1 MKPKISLIT
10 LGVHDLQRAIRF
22 YREGLGLPEHETDS
36 DEVAFFKMEGAWLSL
51 FPREALSRDIGIADD
66 APSGFSGITLAH
78 NVASQ
83 AAVDQVLA
91 QAVAAGAELIKPGK
105 EVFWGGYSGY
115 FRDPEGHYWEV
126 AYNPFMDLTSCRQ
139 Y

>member
-1 MKPKISLIT
+1 
-10 LGVHDLQRAIRF
+10 
-22 YREGLGLPEHETDS
+22 
-36 DEVAFFKMEGAWLSL
+36 MEGAWLSL

-83 AAVDQVLA
+83 AAVDQVIE
-91 QAVAAGAELIKPGK
+91 QAVAAGAELIKPGE

-126 AYNPFMDLTSCRQ
+126 AYNPFMDLT
-139 Y
+139 

>member
-36 DEVAFFKMEGAWLSL
+36 EEVAFFKMEGAWLSL

-83 AAVDQVLA
+83 AAVDQVLE
-91 QAVAAGAELIKPGK
+91 QAVAAGAELIKSGE

-126 AYNPFMDLTSCRQ
+126 AYNPFMDLT
-139 Y
+139 